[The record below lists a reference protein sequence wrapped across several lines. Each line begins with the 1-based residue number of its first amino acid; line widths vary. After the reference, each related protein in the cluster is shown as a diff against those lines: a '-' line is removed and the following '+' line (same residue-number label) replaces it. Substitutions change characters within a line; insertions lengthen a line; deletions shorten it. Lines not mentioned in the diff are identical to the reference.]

1 MNIFLEVNLKFEYL
15 ELNKKIAE
23 LVWLRETSISDAEK
37 VIINKQL
44 VAMHRYSEC
53 LLERIKLI
61 KNEQEN

>member
-23 LVWLRETSISDAEK
+23 LVWLRETSPDAVEIE
-37 VIINKQL
+37 IINKQL

>member
-23 LVWLRETSISDAEK
+23 LVWLRETSQHAVEIE
-37 VIINKQL
+37 IINKQL

>member
-23 LVWLRETSISDAEK
+23 LVWLRETNVTDVEK
-37 VIINKQL
+37 ALIYKQL

>member
-1 MNIFLEVNLKFEYL
+1 MNIFLEVSLKFEYL

-23 LVWLRETSISDAEK
+23 LVWLGETSQESVETE
-37 VIINKQL
+37 IIYKQI

>member
-1 MNIFLEVNLKFEYL
+1 MNIILEVTLKFEYL

-23 LVWLRETSISDAEK
+23 LVWLRETSISEAEK

-53 LLERIKLI
+53 LLERIK
-61 KNEQEN
+61 NEQEN